1 MPLCYYGVIGLKR
14 FFKLWQYFRKIL
26 LKTEFPLGLPMITL
40 LIRYVGTG
48 HSPLPLDAFSQT
60 AEAGG
65 NLKAIFVHLS
75 DIHFGQEKNGG
86 DVEVNND
93 AKRRLIDDA
102 RAEVSKFGGKAS
114 GVIVTGDIAYSGKER
129 EYRIAAK
136 WLGELTDAIGCER
149 VNVQMVPG
157 NHDIDRDKISI
168 PHECVFTQIH
178 EKGDAI
184 LDPLLDTAEGC
195 EFLYNRFE
203 AYCDFALDYESELDL
218 NGQMSS
224 GGRLELAKGRSIK
237 FVRLNS
243 ALICSRKDDEG
254 KLILGKRQQV
264 LPEEEGVEIIVL
276 VHHPLNWFQ
285 DSAKARNYIRN
296 RARVLISGHEHF
308 PKLQIDSVEAERDL
322 LLLAAGA
329 TNPERVVENY
339 TYKYNILIFEWD
351 ADADALAVTINP
363 RTWDDSLTRF
373 RRDDAFMEGRAER
386 QVLASPNFRRAPRP
400 TVTPPADRPA
410 SDGAPEVEPF
420 VIESATASSADT
432 TLNEANSAEPAPDI
446 EPSPTVDQRLLQLRF
461 FQELH
466 EGERLKALLDLG
478 AIRSDFRGRLDHS
491 MERRLF
497 RMLIKQGKARAIVE
511 RLDSA
516 EAKKRGDTQ

>member
-1 MPLCYYGVIGLKR
+1 M
-14 FFKLWQYFRKIL
+14 
-26 LKTEFPLGLPMITL
+26 
-40 LIRYVGTG
+40 
-48 HSPLPLDAFSQT
+48 
-60 AEAGG
+60 
-65 NLKAIFVHLS
+65 KAIFVHLS

-86 DVEVNND
+86 DVVVNND

-102 RAEVSKFGGKAS
+102 RAEVAKIGGNAS
-114 GVIVTGDIAYSGKER
+114 GVIVTGDIAYSGKEH
-129 EYRIAAK
+129 EYRVAAE

-157 NHDIDRDKISI
+157 NHDIDRDKISV
-168 PHECVFTQIH
+168 PLECVFTQIH
-178 EKGDAI
+178 EKGDAV
-184 LDPLLDTAEGC
+184 LDPLLDTADGC

-203 AYCDFALDYESELDL
+203 AYRDFALDYECELDL

-264 LPEEEGVEIIVL
+264 LPEEDGEEIIVL
-276 VHHPLNWFQ
+276 VHHPLHWFQ
-285 DSAKARNYIRN
+285 DSAKARNYLRN

-308 PKLQIDSVEAERDL
+308 PKLQIDSVDADRDL

-329 TNPERVVENY
+329 ANPEKVVEDY

-351 ADADALAVTINP
+351 EDVDALAVTINP

-373 RRDDAFMEGRAER
+373 RRDDAFMEGKTAR

-400 TVTPPADRPA
+400 TVTPLVDRSS
-410 SDGAPEVEPF
+410 SDGAPEVEPV
-420 VIESATASSADT
+420 VIESETAPSADT
-432 TLNEANSAEPAPDI
+432 RLNEASSTALAPDI
-446 EPSPTVDQRLLQLRF
+446 EPPPTVDQRLLQLRF
-461 FQELH
+461 FQELS
-466 EGERLKALLDLG
+466 EGNRLKALVELG
-478 AIRSDFRGRLDHS
+478 AIRSDFSGRLDHS

-497 RMLIKQGKARAIVE
+497 RMLIKQGKAQAIVK

-516 EAKKRGDTQ
+516 GAKKCGDTQ

>member
-1 MPLCYYGVIGLKR
+1 
-14 FFKLWQYFRKIL
+14 
-26 LKTEFPLGLPMITL
+26 
-40 LIRYVGTG
+40 
-48 HSPLPLDAFSQT
+48 
-60 AEAGG
+60 
-65 NLKAIFVHLS
+65 LKAIFVHLS

-86 DVEVNND
+86 EVVVNND

-102 RAEVSKFGGKAS
+102 RAEVAKLGSKAS
-114 GVIVTGDIAYSGKER
+114 GLIVTGDIAYSGKER
-129 EYRIAAK
+129 EYRTAAE
-136 WLGELTDAIGCER
+136 WLGKLTDAIGCER

-157 NHDIDRDKISI
+157 NHDIDRDKISVPI
-168 PHECVFTQIH
+168 ECVLAQIR
-178 EKGDAI
+178 ENGDAV
-184 LDPLLDTAEGC
+184 LDPLLDSAEGC
-195 EFLYNRFE
+195 DFLYGRFD
-203 AYCDFALDYESELDL
+203 AYRDFALDYECELDL

-264 LPEEEGVEIIVL
+264 LPEEDGEEIIVL

-285 DSAKARNYIRN
+285 DSGKARNYLRN

-308 PKLQIDSVEAERDL
+308 PKLQVDSVEAGRDL

-329 TNPERVVENY
+329 TNPEEVVDDY

-351 ADADALAVTINP
+351 EGADALAVTINP
-363 RTWDDSLTRF
+363 RTWDDNLTRF
-373 RRDDAFMEGRAER
+373 RRDNAFMEGMADR

-400 TVTPPADRPA
+400 TVTPPVDRPA
-410 SDGAPEVEPF
+410 SDGAPEVEPV
-420 VIESATASSADT
+420 VIAPATASPADA
-432 TLNEANSAEPAPDI
+432 TLNAGNPVEPAPDI
-446 EPSPTVDQRLLQLRF
+446 EPSPTVDQRVLQLRF
-461 FQELH
+461 FQELP

-478 AIRSDFRGRLDHS
+478 AMRPDFRGRLDHS

-497 RMLIKQGKARAIVE
+497 RMLIKQGKAQAIVE

>member
-1 MPLCYYGVIGLKR
+1 M
-14 FFKLWQYFRKIL
+14 
-26 LKTEFPLGLPMITL
+26 
-40 LIRYVGTG
+40 
-48 HSPLPLDAFSQT
+48 
-60 AEAGG
+60 
-65 NLKAIFVHLS
+65 KAIFVHLS

-86 DVEVNND
+86 DVVVNND

-102 RAEVSKFGGKAS
+102 RAEVAKIGGNAS
-114 GVIVTGDIAYSGKER
+114 GVIVTGDIAYSGKEH
-129 EYRIAAK
+129 EYRAAAE

-157 NHDIDRDKISI
+157 NHDIDRDKISV
-168 PHECVFTQIH
+168 PLECVFTQIH
-178 EKGDAI
+178 EKGDAV
-184 LDPLLDTAEGC
+184 LDPLLDTADGC

-203 AYCDFALDYESELDL
+203 AYRDFALDYECELDL

-264 LPEEEGVEIIVL
+264 LPEEDGEEIIVL
-276 VHHPLNWFQ
+276 VHHPLHWFQ
-285 DSAKARNYIRN
+285 DSAKARNYLRN

-308 PKLQIDSVEAERDL
+308 PKLQIDSVDADRDL

-329 TNPERVVENY
+329 ANPEKVVEDY

-351 ADADALAVTINP
+351 SDVDALAVTINP

-373 RRDDAFMEGRAER
+373 RRDDAFMEGRADR
-386 QVLASPNFRRAPRP
+386 QVLASPNFCRAPRP
-400 TVTPPADRPA
+400 TVTPPVDRPS
-410 SDGAPEVEPF
+410 SDGAPEVEP
-420 VIESATASSADT
+420 VAIESATAPSADT
-432 TLNEANSAEPAPDI
+432 TLNEANPAASAPDI
-446 EPSPTVDQRLLQLRF
+446 EPPPTMDQRLLQLRF
-461 FQELH
+461 FQELS
-466 EGERLKALLDLG
+466 EGYRLKALVELG
-478 AIRSDFRGRLDHS
+478 AIRPEFTGRLDHS
-491 MERRLF
+491 MERRMF
-497 RMLIKQGKARAIVE
+497 RMLIKQGKALAIEE
-511 RLDSA
+511 RLNSA

>member
-1 MPLCYYGVIGLKR
+1 M
-14 FFKLWQYFRKIL
+14 
-26 LKTEFPLGLPMITL
+26 
-40 LIRYVGTG
+40 
-48 HSPLPLDAFSQT
+48 
-60 AEAGG
+60 
-65 NLKAIFVHLS
+65 KAIFVHLS

-86 DVEVNND
+86 DFVVNND

-102 RAEVSKFGGKAS
+102 RAEVAKLGGKAS

-129 EYRIAAK
+129 EYRTAAE
-136 WLGELTDAIGCER
+136 WLGELTGAIGCER

-157 NHDIDRDKISI
+157 NHDIDRDKISGWMD
-168 PHECVFTQIH
+168 CVLTQIR
-178 EKGDAI
+178 EKGDAV
-184 LDPLLDTAEGC
+184 LDPLLDSAEGC
-195 EFLYNRFE
+195 DFLYGRFA
-203 AYCDFALDYESELDL
+203 AYRDFALDYECELDL

-264 LPEEEGVEIIVL
+264 LPEENGEEIIVL

-285 DSAKARNYIRN
+285 DSGKARNYIRN

-308 PKLQIDSVEAERDL
+308 PRLQVDTVEAGRDL
-322 LLLAAGA
+322 LHLAAGA
-329 TNPERVVENY
+329 TNPEKVVEDY

-351 ADADALAVTINP
+351 EGADALAVTINP
-363 RTWDDSLTRF
+363 RTWDDNLTRF
-373 RRDDAFMEGRAER
+373 RRDDAFMEGRSDR

-400 TVTPPADRPA
+400 TVTSSADRPA
-410 SDGAPEVEPF
+410 SNGAPEVEP
-420 VIESATASSADT
+420 VAIASATASPADA
-432 TLNEANSAEPAPDI
+432 TLNAANLAEPAADV

-461 FQELH
+461 FQELP
-466 EGERLKALLDLG
+466 EGERLKALLELG
-478 AIRSDFRGRLDHS
+478 AIRPDFSGRLDHS

-497 RMLIKQGKARAIVE
+497 RMLIKQGKAQPIVE
-511 RLDSA
+511 RLDFA
-516 EAKKRGDTQ
+516 EAKKLGDTK

>member
-1 MPLCYYGVIGLKR
+1 M
-14 FFKLWQYFRKIL
+14 
-26 LKTEFPLGLPMITL
+26 
-40 LIRYVGTG
+40 
-48 HSPLPLDAFSQT
+48 
-60 AEAGG
+60 
-65 NLKAIFVHLS
+65 KAIFVHLS

-86 DVEVNND
+86 DVVVNND
-93 AKRRLIDDA
+93 AKLRLIDDA
-102 RAEVSKFGGKAS
+102 RAEVAKLGSKAS
-114 GVIVTGDIAYSGKER
+114 GVIVTGDIAYSGKGH
-129 EYRIAAK
+129 EYLTAAK

-157 NHDIDRDKISI
+157 NHDIDRDKISVPI
-168 PHECVFTQIH
+168 ECVLAQIC
-178 EKGDAI
+178 ENGDAV
-184 LDPLLDTAEGC
+184 LDPLLDSAEGC
-195 EFLYNRFE
+195 DFLYGRFE
-203 AYCDFALDYESELDL
+203 AYRDFALDYECELDL
-218 NGQMSS
+218 NGQMSC

-264 LPEEEGVEIIVL
+264 LPEEDGEEIIVL

-285 DSAKARNYIRN
+285 DSGKARNYLRN

-308 PKLQIDSVEAERDL
+308 PKLQVDSVEVGRDL

-329 TNPERVVENY
+329 TNPEKVVEGY

-351 ADADALAVTINP
+351 EGADALAVTINP
-363 RTWDDSLTRF
+363 RTWDDNLTRF
-373 RRDDAFMEGRAER
+373 RRDDAFMEGRADR

-400 TVTPPADRPA
+400 TVTPPADSPA
-410 SDGAPEVEPF
+410 FDGTPEVEPV
-420 VIESATASSADT
+420 VITAATASPADAM
-432 TLNEANSAEPAPDI
+432 LNAANPAEPAPDI

-461 FQELH
+461 FQELP
-466 EGERLKALLDLG
+466 EGERLKALVDLG
-478 AIRSDFRGRLDHS
+478 AIRPDFRGRLDHS

-497 RMLIKQGKARAIVE
+497 RMLIKQGKAQAIVE